1 METTMLAFLA
11 APFVASLIL
20 TGIHAYLGVHVVE
33 RGVIFV
39 DLSLAQIAA
48 LGGTVALLLPISGG
62 DPHAPV
68 VYWISLAF
76 TFLGAAVFAT
86 IRVKRARIP
95 QEAIIGICY
104 AVASAAAIL
113 AMSKATSES
122 EHLKDMLVGNILA
135 VSWPEVRKT
144 ALLYGAIGIFHFLF
158 RKKFLTISMNH
169 AKAEQSGI
177 HVRFWDFLFY
187 ASFGF
192 VVTSSVAIAGVLLV
206 FCFLIVPS
214 VGAMLFADRIGTR
227 LAIGWTM
234 GTLASALGCYLSV
247 QLDTPT
253 GATIVVTFG
262 AILVLMFFLHLI
274 VHHGQHARALEGV
287 ASAHRELDTAG
298 SSKASVR

>member
-1 METTMLAFLA
+1 MVLDASMLSFLA

-20 TGIHAYLGVHVVE
+20 VGIHAYLGVHVVE

-48 LGGTVALLLPISGG
+48 LGATVALLMPISGG

-76 TFLGAAVFAT
+76 TFIGAAVFST
-86 IRVKRARIP
+86 IRVKQARIP

-104 AVASAAAIL
+104 AVASGAAIL

-135 VSWPEVRKT
+135 VSWPEVGKT
-144 ALLYGAIGIFHFLF
+144 ALLYGAVGLFHFIF
-158 RKKFLTISMNH
+158 RKKFLAISMSH
-169 AKAEQSGI
+169 GADVPHGLS
-177 HVRFWDFLFY
+177 VRLWDFLFY

-206 FCFLIVPS
+206 FCYLIVPS
-214 VGAMLFADRIGTR
+214 VGAMLFAERIGAR

-234 GTLASALGCYLSV
+234 GTVVSAIGVYLSLV
-247 QLDTPT
+247 LDLPT
-253 GATIVVTFG
+253 GPTIVCTFG
-262 AILVLMFFLHLI
+262 LVLAIAASL
-274 VHHGQHARALEGV
+274 RALV
-287 ASAHRELDTAG
+287 LRPA
-298 SSKASVR
+298 